1 MMLGSTPYLL
11 VDVEYD
17 FPASILFLSAC
28 DLVHLFWGC
37 GLDWVRVRVVSARG
51 QAVMAGP

>member
-11 VDVEYD
+11 VAAEWAFSVS
-17 FPASILFLSAC
+17 ALFLSAC
-28 DLVHLFWGC
+28 DLVHSFWGC

-51 QAVMAGP
+51 QAVRAGP